1 MVIKV
6 YPLTEKD
13 TPGAIEV
20 IQVAFAEDPYFRW
33 VFDEKNVCLPCTK
46 YTQKRRK
53 QQEVVKRIKLTSNQF
68 NKIRNY
74 GSLEAR
80 CLWGIKNA
88 IFHVAKEE
96 SGPEGPE
103 GILGVS
109 CWLPPH
115 PPSQPETWTS
125 WYEGWVLWFRQGLN
139 NLRHGGRGGLNVK
152 RYYIWKERQAEA
164 QGAIWDDERGYYF
177 CNIVAVRPEAQGKGV
192 GRLLFE
198 EVTRKADEEGVKCYL
213 ESSRN
218 QPNVGI
224 YEKLGFDMRKVM
236 ECRDESSNG
245 EGEGEGEG
253 NVCMVC
259 TFLEHLKGI
268 FADLDSYIAWFVNRR
283 RARRELQALTG
294 WNLSI
299 NFRPLGS
306 DMNSSKSCSM
316 PSSSTIDV
324 V

>member
-6 YPLTEKD
+6 HPLTEKD
-13 TPGAIEV
+13 IPGAIEV

-33 VFDEKNVCLPCTK
+33 VFDEKT
-46 YTQKRRK
+46 
-53 QQEVVKRIKLTSNQF
+53 F
-68 NKIRNY
+68 NKTRNY

-115 PPSQPETWTS
+115 PPSQPESWTS
-125 WYEGWVLWFRQGLN
+125 WYEGWVLWLRQGLN

-236 ECRDESSNG
+236 ECRDESST
-245 EGEGEGEG
+245 GEGEG
-253 NVCMVC
+253 NVCMLYCMV
-259 TFLEHLKGI
+259 
-268 FADLDSYIAWFVNRR
+268 
-283 RARRELQALTG
+283 RE
-294 WNLSI
+294 
-299 NFRPLGS
+299 PKK
-306 DMNSSKSCSM
+306 SS
-316 PSSSTIDV
+316 P
-324 V
+324 